1 LKLHTL
7 LFKELQHRRLNALIS
22 VLSIVLALTSI
33 IAAMET
39 MHRFDRD
46 TEQQLDALTAET
58 DATMRQLNDQIRKT
72 MKGLGFN
79 IHIYPAEQNLADVYA
94 NGFASSTMPQDT
106 VNKLADSPI
115 VTINHLLPQLSR
127 RMLWQE
133 KNAEIMLIGVDGQVP
148 IAHRNPTKPIM
159 QPVQSG
165 TAVIGSE
172 LATNHSL
179 KVGDAIFLNGT
190 ALTINKVHPARGNI
204 DDITIWIPLD
214 TVQAMLN
221 LPNQISSILAL
232 GCNCASIDRL
242 GEIRAELSKII
253 PNTQIIEVESKALA
267 RAETRNQVKV
277 DSEKTRQDILNAR
290 NASRAERQQFLSI
303 LTPLILL
310 GSLVGLFTL
319 CLFNVRERRA
329 EIGTLLSIG
338 VPTSK
343 LFGLFLGRAV
353 LLGAAGA
360 ALAAIICI
368 GVGYPPSHYWHL
380 LLLAPFLTLL
390 SAWLPTLAALSEDPV
405 TILKQN

>member
-1 LKLHTL
+1 MKLRTL
-7 LFKELQHRRLNALIS
+7 LFKELQHRKLNALIS
-22 VLSIVLALTSI
+22 VLSIVLALSSI

-46 TEQQLDALTAET
+46 TEQQLDTLTEET
-58 DATMRQLNDQIRKT
+58 DATMLQLNDQIRKT

-79 IHIYPAEQNLADVYA
+79 VHIYPAEQNLAEVYA
-94 NGFASSTMPQDT
+94 HGFASSTMPEDY
-106 VNKLADSPI
+106 VNKLAASPI
-115 VTINHLLPQLSR
+115 ITINHLLPQLSR
-127 RMLWQE
+127 RILWKE

-148 IAHRNPTKPIM
+148 ISHRDPKKPIM
-159 QPVQSG
+159 QPVKSG
-165 TAVIGSE
+165 TAVVGSE
-172 LATNHSL
+172 LAAAHSL
-179 KVGDAIFLNGT
+179 KVGDAISLNGT
-190 ALTINKVHPARGNI
+190 ALTINKVHPQRGTI
-204 DDITIWIPLD
+204 DDITVWIPLD
-214 TVQAMLN
+214 TAQAMLN
-221 LPNQISSILAL
+221 LPGQINSILAL
-232 GCNCASIDRL
+232 GCNCTTIDRL
-242 GEIRAELSKII
+242 GEIRAELTKII

-267 RAETRNQVKV
+267 RAETRKQVKV
-277 DSEKTRQDILNAR
+277 DSDKTRQDILNAR
-290 NASRAERQQFLSI
+290 NTSRAERQQFLSI

-353 LLGAAGA
+353 LLGVAGA
-360 ALAAIICI
+360 LIAAIICI
-368 GVGYPPSHYWHL
+368 GLGYPPSRYWHL

-390 SAWLPTLAALSEDPV
+390 SAWIPTLAALSEDPV